1 MNTGLHEVMPARDAA
16 APSSPAVSPE
26 DARGPGKNDLG
37 TISIADGVVTKIAAR
52 AATEVPDA
60 GAAAPRVLGKSLT
73 GAGALGVRETDLS
86 GLPKTTVRVDGHVAL
101 VDISLSVRWPAPI
114 AETTQRVRDRVRTR
128 IRELT
133 GLHVAE
139 VTITVTDLVTQ
150 LQPTARVR

>member
-1 MNTGLHEVMPARDAA
+1 MNTGVGEVTPARDAA
-16 APSSPAVSPE
+16 ASRSPAVSH
-26 DARGPGKNDLG
+26 DHARGPGKNDLG

-73 GAGALGVRETDLS
+73 GVGALGVRQTDLS
-86 GLPKTTVRVDGHVAL
+86 GLPKTTVRVDGRLAL

-114 AETTQRVRDRVRTR
+114 RETTERVRDRVRTR
-128 IRELT
+128 IQELT

-139 VTITVTDLVTQ
+139 VTITVTDLVTRMA
-150 LQPTARVR
+150 PTARVR